1 MDLQTHAGWNNPKT
15 AMEYIEGTK
24 ERKRR
29 MASFVTGVRPTP
41 ATKVAKRTSSE
52 TAREENPVPS
62 PSPKEELIVGG
73 RGKAVYTFDL
83 RGAENFTLNIN

>member
-41 ATKVAKRTSSE
+41 ATKVAKRTSSP
-52 TAREENPVPS
+52 TAKEENPAPL
-62 PSPKEELIVGG
+62 PSPKEELIVEG
-73 RGKAVYTFDL
+73 RGNKVFKLKVALTIVPSIL
-83 RGAENFTLNIN
+83 IG